1 MREIEYR
8 AWIKSENR
16 MITDKQDFIPLI
28 VTNKGVMKLQPQF
41 KENYYEF
48 LPNDKIELMQWT
60 GLYDKNKIKIYEGD
74 LISAIWGDEIHI
86 IGEVKQRIDGLW
98 IIESINHNNQEF
110 CVFHPNKDGDT
121 NVKVIGNIYENEN

>member
-1 MREIEYR
+1 
-8 AWIKSENR
+8 

-28 VTNKGVMKLQPQF
+28 ITNKGVMKLQPQF
-41 KENYYEF
+41 KENYYKF
-48 LPNDKIELMQWT
+48 LPNDEVELMQWT
-60 GLYDKNKIKIYEGD
+60 GLYDERKNKIYDGD

-98 IIESINHNNQEF
+98 VIESINHNNQEF
-110 CVFHPNKDGDT
+110 CVFHCVFHPNKDGDT